1 MRIALILVLF
11 IGILGISACE
21 KDDICVDADTPL
33 LVIRFYD
40 KDDTTLVKEVPS
52 LIVNGLIGTEAQGV
66 ISNASLDSIAIPLRI
81 GEGST
86 SFTLSQNPDSDD
98 ETTLNV
104 DTVTFDYETKELFVS
119 RACGYI
125 ANYDALTGT
134 LATDAAPWISE
145 IRIVT
150 PLIENSSSAHVK
162 ILH

>member
-1 MRIALILVLF
+1 MRTALVLVLF

-52 LIVNGLIGTEAQGV
+52 LVVKGLDGTEEQAV
-66 ISNASLDSIAIPLRI
+66 ISNAALDSIAIPLRI
-81 GEGST
+81 GQGST
-86 SFTLSQNPDSDD
+86 SFTLSQNPDADD
-98 ETTLNV
+98 ETMLNV

-134 LATDAAPWISE
+134 FAADAVPWISE